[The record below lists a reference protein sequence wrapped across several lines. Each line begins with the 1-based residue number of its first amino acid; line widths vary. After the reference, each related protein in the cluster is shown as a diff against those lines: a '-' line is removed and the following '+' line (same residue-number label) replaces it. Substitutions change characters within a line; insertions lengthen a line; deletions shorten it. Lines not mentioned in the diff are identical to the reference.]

1 MSKEKLMKLVNI
13 AFKQKAL
20 SAKRLESPYRKFPI
34 ISSAE
39 WEESREIL
47 LEILDNTYEEW
58 EER

>member
-1 MSKEKLMKLVNI
+1 MTKEKLIKLVNI

-39 WEESREIL
+39 WEKGRKDL
-47 LEILDNTYEEW
+47 LEIIEGKEG
-58 EER
+58 ER